1 MVYPSKKMQTTPQVR
16 NRTYTYKPILFFLLQ
31 QHRLRTN
38 RLIKTKCDFFLYF
51 QKYSLKLRSSARQ
64 ERGKCIL
71 DNV

>member
-1 MVYPSKKMQTTPQVR
+1 MQTTPQVR
-16 NRTYTYKPILFFLLQ
+16 NRTQTYKPSLFFLSQ
-31 QHRLRTN
+31 QHCLSTN
-38 RLIKTKCDFFLYF
+38 RLVKTKCDFFLYF

>member
-1 MVYPSKKMQTTPQVR
+1 MQTTPQVR
-16 NRTYTYKPILFFLLQ
+16 DRTQTYKRFLFFLSR
-31 QHRLRTN
+31 QHCLSTN
-38 RLIKTKCDFFLYF
+38 RLVKTKCDFFLYF